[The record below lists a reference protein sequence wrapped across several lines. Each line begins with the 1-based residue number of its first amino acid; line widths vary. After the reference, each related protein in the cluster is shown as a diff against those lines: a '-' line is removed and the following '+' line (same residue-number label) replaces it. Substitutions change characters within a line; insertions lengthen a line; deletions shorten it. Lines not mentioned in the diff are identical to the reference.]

1 MKYAVLKP
9 KKDIPVLAG
18 HPWVFSEAI
27 SESPEAVEGELVA
40 VKSADGKDLG
50 LASWNPRTSIRLR
63 FLSRDS
69 SVQVD
74 QAFFASRFQT
84 LDAWKR
90 QRLPKDTNGYR
101 LVHAEA
107 DGLPGLI
114 IDRYA
119 DVYVFQLHTA
129 GMDRFRQ
136 EIISALKQVFSPSA
150 IVERSDV
157 DVRRLEGLKD
167 QPVAV
172 HEGKVDAPIA
182 FLETGI
188 SFEADVLKG
197 QKTGFF
203 LDQREARRLVGK
215 ISRGKRVLNLF
226 AYSGAF
232 SVHAAMGQAAFVM
245 SVDVSL
251 PALESAERQFRL
263 NGLNPDDLD
272 RSAFMQADIFELMQE
287 SQAPEGP
294 YDIIICDPPALAK
307 SSQHIP
313 QAIKTYTSLNA
324 QCLRWLKPSGIL
336 VTSSCSGRLQPEEF
350 RSLLRI
356 ASGRAKKDVR
366 IVDWLPQPV
375 DHAERLAFPE
385 GRYLKTAFLEVE
397 ADLG

>member
-9 KKDIPVLAG
+9 RKDVPVLAG

-27 SESPEAVEGELVA
+27 AQNPDATEGELVG
-40 VKSADGKDLG
+40 VKSADGKELG
-50 LASWNPRTSIRLR
+50 IATWNPRTSIRLR
-63 FLSRDS
+63 FLSRDI
-69 SVQVD
+69 QAKID
-74 QAFFASRFQT
+74 QEFFANRFRI
-84 LDAWKR
+84 LDNWKR
-90 QRLPKDTNGYR
+90 QRLPKETNGYR

-119 DVYVFQLHTA
+119 ETVVFQIHTA
-129 GMDRFRQ
+129 GMEAFRAQ
-136 EIISALKQVFSPSA
+136 IIGALKSVFSPTA

-157 DVRRLEGLKD
+157 DVRRMEGLHD

-172 HEGKVDAPIA
+172 HHGVIDGPVSFI
-182 FLETGI
+182 ETGI

-232 SVHAAMGQAAFVM
+232 SVHAAMGEAAFVL

-263 NGLNPDDLD
+263 NGLNPDDAN
-272 RSAFMQADIFELMQE
+272 RYAFMEADIFELMQE

-313 QAIKTYTSLNA
+313 QAIKTYISLNS
-324 QCLRWLKPSGIL
+324 QCLRWLKPGGIL

-397 ADLG
+397 ADL